1 MAKPKLVTLM
11 FGKGKKNMKPIMTDL
26 RHKCEN
32 YQKGRESS
40 GVQGYHSII
49 PAEEGAV
56 IWKKNGGTG
65 PWTNYDKPT
74 QPGKS

>member
-26 RHKCEN
+26 RNKCEN

-40 GVQGYHSII
+40 GVQGCHLIVV
-49 PAEEGAV
+49 AEEGAV
-56 IWKKNGGTG
+56 VWKQNTNGR
-65 PWTNYDKPT
+65 WTNYDKPN